1 MSSLELRN
9 KHLSHAAA
17 NRKGESVIE
26 KTARTLVTQ
35 WVHAR
40 RATWVQLGS
49 LVGNAACF
57 WGTAASPTPRAWLE
71 VALLFP
77 SPAPC
82 RPPSCPHPQSSG
94 CHLPS

>member
-35 WVHAR
+35 WAHAR

-49 LVGNAACF
+49 LVGNAACL

-77 SPAPC
+77 SLAPC

>member
-35 WVHAR
+35 WAHAR

-49 LVGNAACF
+49 LVGNAACL

-71 VALLFP
+71 VALLFL